1 MVGFAKWNYPHH
13 LNEEQLAQGKATA
26 SRPGPFPGGT
36 NGPLQDDIMRQLQA
50 NYDKWVNHEKT
61 FCKSL
66 KSCEVFHSLAPGF
79 KL

>member
-26 SRPGPFPGGT
+26 ARQGPFPEGT

-50 NYDKWVNHEKT
+50 NHDKWVNHEKT

-66 KSCEVFHSLAPGF
+66 KRCEIC
-79 KL
+79 